1 MKKSI
6 SIIVLLLFG
15 FGAIIAQEN
24 KTIKEESV
32 VKRVVTKEGSTVAVK
47 EVKEV
52 QTEKGTVVI
61 AGDETENQEFSEQ
74 TRKEDSEQVLLDE
87 EMMNSQNEAEKAAIE
102 KRKAEELQKS
112 KEAAMAKAEA
122 ERKKLAELEAAR
134 LQALEEN
141 KKQLEKRGKGI
152 VKLKKKGN

>member
-102 KRKAEELQKS
+102 LVASSEGAIANFVQSQYAIRSAGRKT
-112 KEAAMAKAEA
+112 EA
-122 ERKKLAELEAAR
+122 
-134 LQALEEN
+134 
-141 KKQLEKRGKGI
+141 
-152 VKLKKKGN
+152 